1 MTNANETTKAPA
13 RWNFTREL
21 IVTIDRALLARVDA
35 HARAE
40 MDLFICDALHAP
52 AMFGPNTFIVIRLGD
67 FSGFEV
73 RGDMVSA
80 EVDDAAWLEVVR
92 WIRNARAVAA
102 LN

>member
-1 MTNANETTKAPA
+1 MTNANETTKTPG
-13 RWNFTREL
+13 RWNFTREV
-21 IVTIDRALLARVDA
+21 IITIDRALLAKVDA

-52 AMFGPNTFIVIRLGD
+52 AMFGPHTFIVIRLGD

-73 RGDMVSA
+73 RGEMFSA
-80 EVDDAAWLEVVR
+80 EVDNAAWAEVVR
-92 WIRNARAVAA
+92 WIRNARAVSA